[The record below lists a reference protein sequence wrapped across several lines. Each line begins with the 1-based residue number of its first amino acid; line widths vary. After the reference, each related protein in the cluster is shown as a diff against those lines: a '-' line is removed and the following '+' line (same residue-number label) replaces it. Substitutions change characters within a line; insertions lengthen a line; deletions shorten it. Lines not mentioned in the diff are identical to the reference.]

1 MGAGRPAPV
10 GVGASVAALSGSHDH
25 GAATAVEHR
34 DPPAGADVART
45 GVAAGRDARMTALGA
60 ARFAYVGSYTSTQ
73 RNGRGDGIRVYRMDP
88 GS

>member
-1 MGAGRPAPV
+1 
-10 GVGASVAALSGSHDH
+10 
-25 GAATAVEHR
+25 
-34 DPPAGADVART
+34 
-45 GVAAGRDARMTALGA
+45 MTALGA